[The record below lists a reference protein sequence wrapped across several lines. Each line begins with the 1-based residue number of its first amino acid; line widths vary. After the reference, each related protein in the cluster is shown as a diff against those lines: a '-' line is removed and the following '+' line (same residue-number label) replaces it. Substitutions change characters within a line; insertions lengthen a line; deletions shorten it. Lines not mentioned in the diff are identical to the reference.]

1 MCLRI
6 CLYEEFGGGH
16 FFAAEGIPEAKF
28 CAEKKIESVDF
39 FKGKSFMMCKLMLWR
54 YTYKQIFL
62 HKFTAVFQWKW
73 KDSNITGTVFQG
85 SENFLILADD
95 RGNHHS
101 RIFGI

>member
-6 CLYEEFGGGH
+6 CLYEEFGCGH

-39 FKGKSFMMCKLMLWR
+39 FK
-54 YTYKQIFL
+54 
-62 HKFTAVFQWKW
+62 AVFQWKW

-95 RGNHHS
+95 RGNHHYQILHCRNPTS
-101 RIFGI
+101 VLMLVA

>member
-1 MCLRI
+1 MQVSSFLHLIWGTFCNIKCHMCLRI

-39 FKGKSFMMCKLMLWR
+39 FK
-54 YTYKQIFL
+54 
-62 HKFTAVFQWKW
+62 AVFQWKW

-95 RGNHHS
+95 RGNHHY
-101 RIFGI
+101 

>member
-6 CLYEEFGGGH
+6 CLYEDFGGGH

-39 FKGKSFMMCKLMLWR
+39 FK
-54 YTYKQIFL
+54 
-62 HKFTAVFQWKW
+62 AVFQWKW